1 MDFDINAYLR
11 LNPMDMIMVCVS
23 TLIIIAIAKH
33 FFWDKVLAYL
43 DARKAAI
50 QADIDAGTQSREAGE
65 QYKRQYEEQMP
76 AARLMKY
83 WKVPKPMPYRKN
95 VKFWLPQE
103 VKPKR
108 SRKKH
113 GRISSVKRYRLV
125 QK

>member
-50 QADIDAGTQSREAGE
+50 QADIAGKQENNTSASMKSRWP
-65 QYKRQYEEQMP
+65 MP

>member
-50 QADIDAGTQSREAGE
+50 QADIDAGMQSREAGE
-65 QYKRQYEEQMP
+65 QYKRQYEEQM
-76 AARLMKY
+76 ANARGEAHEILESAKANAVQE
-83 WKVPKPMPYRKN
+83 KREGKSTEGYRA
-95 VKFWLPQE
+95 
-103 VKPKR
+103 
-108 SRKKH
+108 RK
-113 GRISSVKRYRLV
+113 GTGSCRNEGCNRGCGI
-125 QK
+125 